1 MIFYFSG
8 TGNSQLIA
16 KRIAKRTGRD
26 LCRINDFLKRGE
38 KLTIPDS
45 IAKLEDIVFV
55 MPVYGWRIPRAVE
68 ELIRRSALE
77 EGTGVYFVLTCGSDM
92 GNSQRYAEKLCAD
105 MKLKYKGC
113 AELVMPENYIAMF
126 DAPEE
131 AEARRIIELALP
143 QADRLAGYI
152 ERQEDFPEK
161 RAGLMARIKSTV
173 INPLFYKFSVKD
185 RKFNADDRCTG
196 CGRCAAECPVN
207 DILMNE
213 GKPVWQGRCI
223 HCMAC
228 ITGCPEEAIEY
239 GTISLGKPRY
249 RCPDMSRTE
258 EKGNGE
264 V

>member
-8 TGNSQLIA
+8 TGNSQFIA
-16 KRIAKRTGRD
+16 ERIAKRTGRD

-126 DAPEE
+126 DA
-131 AEARRIIELALP
+131 
-143 QADRLAGYI
+143 
-152 ERQEDFPEK
+152 
-161 RAGLMARIKSTV
+161 
-173 INPLFYKFSVKD
+173 
-185 RKFNADDRCTG
+185 RC
-196 CGRCAAECPVN
+196 V
-207 DILMNE
+207 
-213 GKPVWQGRCI
+213 
-223 HCMAC
+223 
-228 ITGCPEEAIEY
+228 
-239 GTISLGKPRY
+239 
-249 RCPDMSRTE
+249 
-258 EKGNGE
+258 
-264 V
+264 